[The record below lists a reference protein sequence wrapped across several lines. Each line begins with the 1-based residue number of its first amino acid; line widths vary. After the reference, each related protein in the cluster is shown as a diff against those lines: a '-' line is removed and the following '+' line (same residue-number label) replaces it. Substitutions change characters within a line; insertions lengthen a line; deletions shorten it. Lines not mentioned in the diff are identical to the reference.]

1 MYVLTIIYAL
11 PLKFVCRLAKSQLF
25 QLKIDQY
32 FSLYVTN
39 WFDHSKH
46 AGRFRKCWFGYC
58 DNTTRCMSSRQRT
71 HSYVFTFW
79 KKNFVWYL
87 WKRFAH
93 QWNIN
98 NNISIE
104 TITWQHNISLWI
116 SSLFFLQ
123 TPWIH
128 GWNFYAQKCS
138 IKYFHDY
145 FVSFFLWNWTVVP
158 VYGPQLVC
166 LLH

>member
-1 MYVLTIIYAL
+1 MLDD
-11 PLKFVCRLAKSQLF
+11 FVNVGLAT
-25 QLKIDQY
+25 
-32 FSLYVTN
+32 VTTPHGV
-39 WFDHSKH
+39 WV
-46 AGRFRKCWFGYC
+46 ARE
-58 DNTTRCMSSRQRT
+58 RT
-71 HSYVFTFW
+71 HSHVFTFW

-123 TPWIH
+123 TPWNH

-145 FVSFFLWNWTVVP
+145 FVSFFLVAGNLDWIQLDSSPGLWTSVGMPIRLIPGMHVVLIL
-158 VYGPQLVC
+158 LVRK
-166 LLH
+166 LILPE